1 MENNGKSDILEM
13 QDGGDASI
21 GAVNA
26 KTKLVEIGD
35 LKIADYYCSI
45 GKGLPIILV
54 NRLEEH

>member
-1 MENNGKSDILEM
+1 MENRSILEM

-54 NRLEEH
+54 NRLGEH